1 MGGDS
6 GQNQPPIPVQ
16 IRPGIPIIICTGF
29 SDKNDEQYAKAM
41 GVKGFLMKPVLAVKV
56 RKVLNDAKIARL
68 KYCYPDC

>member
-29 SDKNDEQYAKAM
+29 SNKNDEQYAKAM
-41 GVKGFLMKPVLAVKV
+41 GVKGFLMKPVATGDLAVKV
-56 RKVLNDAKIARL
+56 REVLDESKGSTQG
-68 KYCYPDC
+68 